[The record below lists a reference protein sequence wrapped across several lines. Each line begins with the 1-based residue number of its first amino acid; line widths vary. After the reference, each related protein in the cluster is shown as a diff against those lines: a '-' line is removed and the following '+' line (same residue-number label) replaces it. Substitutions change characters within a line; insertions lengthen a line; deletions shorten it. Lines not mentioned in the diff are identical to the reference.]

1 MRMTI
6 LKTNQDEREL
16 LRAGARAAIGNAVE
30 LLADARL
37 LHEHARYARAVSLS
51 IIGNE
56 ELAKAVL
63 YVLAALDVVPGL
75 RKRLP
80 HRFPVTNHKAKQVT
94 IELAGIGA
102 WLTDE
107 YHSILHDEAGGMG
120 AFDPVLWLCGFFGHS
135 EDWVRREVEWLD
147 RRDADP
153 KQLGPEE
160 KTSPSQRYQDGIKKM
175 ISDSALG
182 GLAGP
187 SPTPE
192 EQEWAGLYVDV
203 DGEVSTPHSITERK
217 ARQAVAEL
225 EANLGTVERLQ
236 DALVDDALWEE
247 LCERYPCR

>member
-1 MRMTI
+1 MRMNV

-16 LRAGARAAIGNAVE
+16 LRAGALAAIGNATE

-37 LHEHARYARAVSLS
+37 LQEHGRYARAVSLS

-63 YVLAALDVVPGL
+63 YVLAALDAVPGL

-80 HRFPVTNHKAKQVT
+80 HGRPATDHKAKQVT

-102 WLTDE
+102 WLVDE
-107 YHSILHDEAGGMG
+107 YQSILHDEVGGMG
-120 AFDPVLWLCGFFGHS
+120 VFDPVLWLCGFLSHS
-135 EDWVRREVEWLD
+135 EDWVRQEVEWLD
-147 RRDADP
+147 RRDA
-153 KQLGPEE
+153 KQLGPVE
-160 KTSPSQRYQDGIKKM
+160 KKSPSQRYQDGIKKM
-175 ISDSALG
+175 LSDSALG
-182 GLAGP
+182 RVAGP

-192 EQEWAGLYVDV
+192 EQKWAGLYVDL
-203 DGEVSTPHSITERK
+203 DGEVSTPHSITERT
-217 ARQAVAEL
+217 ARVAVVEL

-236 DALVDDALWEE
+236 DALEDDALWEE

>member
-1 MRMTI
+1 MNV

-16 LRAGARAAIGNAVE
+16 LRAGALAAIGNAVE

-37 LHEHARYARAVSLS
+37 LQEHGRYARAVSLS

-63 YVLAALDVVPGL
+63 YVLAALDAVPGL

-80 HRFPVTNHKAKQVT
+80 HRKPATDHKAKQVT

-102 WLTDE
+102 WLVDE
-107 YHSILHDEAGGMG
+107 YQSILRDEAGGMG
-120 AFDPVLWLCGFFGHS
+120 VFDPVLWLCGFLSHS
-135 EDWVRREVEWLD
+135 EDWVRQEVDWLD
-147 RRDADP
+147 RRDANP
-153 KQLGPEE
+153 KQLGPDE
-160 KTSPSQRYQDGIKKM
+160 KKSPSQRYQDGIKKM
-175 ISDSALG
+175 LSDSAFGRLS
-182 GLAGP
+182 GP

-192 EQEWAGLYVDV
+192 EQKWAGLYVDV
-203 DGEVSTPHSITERK
+203 DGAVSTPHSITERK

-236 DALVDDALWEE
+236 EALEDDALWEE